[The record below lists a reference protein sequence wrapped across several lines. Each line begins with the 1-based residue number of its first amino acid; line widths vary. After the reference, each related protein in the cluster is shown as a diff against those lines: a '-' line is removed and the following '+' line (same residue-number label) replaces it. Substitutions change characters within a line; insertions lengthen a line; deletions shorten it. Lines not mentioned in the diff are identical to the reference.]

1 MNILPQFSNIK
12 NKLPHIKRIFSGID
26 LFSKKECAGDTRLM
40 RKWHMTDEKRN
51 IDRKDSLR

>member
-12 NKLPHIKRIFSGID
+12 NKLPQIKRIFSEID
-26 LFSKKECAGDTRLM
+26 LFSKNECAGGTRLM
-40 RKWHMTDEKRN
+40 RKWHKTDEKRD